1 MHPRGRYERTKEH
14 WWGLP
19 ALVGGNGAGTLGG
32 FDARVSL
39 MSLVVMHEE
48 GVEAPPFLGG
58 KGASLW
64 SMAGAGLPV
73 PPAVWVTAEAH
84 RLWVES
90 GTPDELPARIHDELM
105 RCVGLMEAGGGAGV
119 GYAVR
124 SSAIREDSGSVS
136 FAGMLET
143 TLNVPKDEVP
153 AKVLSVWRSAHSA
166 EVASYESRMEVSA
179 QDVAVVVQ
187 PLVPADV
194 SGVIFT
200 ADPVTG
206 DTGRVV
212 VNASWGLG
220 EAVVAGLVTPDQWV
234 VNREGRV
241 LEERIGEK
249 TRKVQ
254 PGTGGGTSVVPVE
267 AGAVMIPSLDED
279 QVAMI
284 VDLALKAEAHFGSP
298 QDVEWAYHDGAF
310 SVLQSRPITGT
321 PGAGWASEFDS
332 DTDEDT
338 VWTSANIQEV
348 VPGVVTPLDWSLLHD
363 RQNYALR
370 KPFLET
376 RTLLDPDTE
385 FVAMFYGRVF
395 ANVSALRS
403 VASRAVGTS
412 PEAID
417 EQYLGVT
424 RDPDAPGPRP
434 SLAQLMAYMN
444 TTPRILRF
452 LYRTGRDVPR
462 ARERL
467 RPWLERTRREDLG
480 GLTTVQL
487 MERID
492 DANVESREM
501 AALHIAATS
510 GASIY
515 FESLGK
521 LLRKWFGPRAADLE
535 AGLVTGLADVP
546 SAAVGLELR
555 ELAGLAAGEAALRGA
570 LSGSDPWTGLR
581 DLNGAS
587 AAAFRAALA
596 RFLERHSH
604 RGARELEVTPLA
616 WEEDPKAVL
625 GMVLGLIDVSQQGG
639 REYLTARQVARRE
652 QATRDIETRLGPLK
666 RQLFRFW
673 LRRAQRY
680 VAYREQTKAL
690 WMEVNHRPRLL
701 FREMA
706 RRLHGLELLEDPSD
720 LYFLSLDEVR
730 SVALGEGEA
739 ADIPGLVRRRRVEF
753 ARNQRVRLPGSFQGR
768 PVPVTPE
775 VPEGRVLTGIPV
787 CPGVVTGPARV
798 VLDPRGPAVLEPGE
812 ILVAPVTD
820 VAWTPL
826 FLNAAGLV
834 VDVGGPLSH
843 GSIVAREYGLP
854 TVVNVKAATGMI
866 ASGQTITVNGST
878 GEVILEEPDVGT
890 A

>member
-1 MHPRGRYERTKEH
+1 
-14 WWGLP
+14 
-19 ALVGGNGAGTLGG
+19 
-32 FDARVSL
+32 
-39 MSLVVMHEE
+39 MSLVLMHEE
-48 GVEAPPFLGG
+48 GREAPPSLGG
-58 KGASLW
+58 KGGSLW
-64 SMAGAGLPV
+64 SMTGAGLPV

-84 RLWVES
+84 RLWVEA
-90 GTPDELPARIHDELM
+90 GRPNELPAIVRDELM
-105 RCVGLMEAGGGAGV
+105 RCVDLVEAREGAGL

-124 SSAIREDSGSVS
+124 SSALREDSASVS

-143 TLNVPKDEVP
+143 TLNVPREEV
-153 AKVLSVWRSAHSA
+153 AARVLSVWRSAHSA
-166 EVASYESRMEVSA
+166 EVASYEARLDVSA

-187 PLVPADV
+187 PLVRADV
-194 SGVIFT
+194 AGGVFT

-206 DTGRVV
+206 DIGRVV

-234 VNREGRV
+234 VNRDGRI
-241 LEERIGEK
+241 LEERVGEK
-249 TRKVQ
+249 TRMVQ
-254 PGTGGGTSVVPVE
+254 PGEGGGTSVVPVE

-284 VDLALKAEAHFGSP
+284 VALALKAEAHFGSP
-298 QDVEWAYHDGAF
+298 QDVEWAYHDGVL
-310 SVLQSRPITGT
+310 SVLQSRPITGA
-321 PGAGWASEFDS
+321 PGAGRVSEFDS
-332 DTDEDT
+332 DTDADT

-348 VPGVVTPLDWSLLHD
+348 VPDVVTPLDWSLLHE

-417 EQYLGVT
+417 EQYLGVA
-424 RDPDAPGPRP
+424 RDPDTPRRRP
-434 SLAQLMAYMN
+434 SLAQLTAYLN

-480 GLTTVQL
+480 GLTAPQL

-492 DANVESREM
+492 EANAASREM

-515 FESLGK
+515 FESLGR
-521 LLRKWFGPRAADLE
+521 LLKTWFGPRAAELE
-535 AGLVTGLADVP
+535 AQLVTGLADVP

-555 ELAGLAAGEAALRGA
+555 ELAGLATGDPRLREA
-570 LSGSDPWTGLR
+570 LSEHDPWTGLQG
-581 DLNGAS
+581 LNGAP
-587 AAAFRAALA
+587 AVEFKAALA
-596 RFLERHSH
+596 RFLGRHGH
-604 RGARELEVTPLA
+604 RSARELEVTPLA
-616 WEEDPKAVL
+616 WEEDPN
-625 GMVLGLIDVSQQGG
+625 GVLGLVAGLIDASRPG
-639 REYLTARQVARRE
+639 RAEDLTARQVSRRE
-652 QATRDIETRLGPLK
+652 QATRDVETSVGPLK
-666 RQLFRFW
+666 RLLFRFW

-706 RRLHGLELLEDPSD
+706 RRLHEPGSLDDPSD
-720 LYFLSLDEVR
+720 LYFLSLGEVR
-730 SVALGEGEA
+730 SIALGEGDA
-739 ADIPGLVRRRRVEF
+739 AGIPAVVRRRRAEF
-753 ARNQRVRLPGSFQGR
+753 VRNRRVRLPGSFQGR
-768 PVPVTPE
+768 PVPVAPE

-798 VLDPRGPAVLEPGE
+798 VLDPRGNAALEPGE

-854 TVVNVKAATGMI
+854 TVVNVKAGTSMI
-866 ASGQTITVNGST
+866 TTGQTITVNGST
-878 GEVILEEPDVGT
+878 GEVVVVEPDGGME
-890 A
+890 